1 MLTHGIKTYP
11 LINPFHW
18 GYNGSVEE
26 HVSEKGSVEISLKD
40 SKETIPFNEFVQQHV
55 PALKDGAKFRL
66 DPKIFTG
73 ILQTMYL
80 SAADF
85 SKSFPNF
92 YGREIVQF
100 EDGVCTADWVRS
112 DWSTKYNQDKTT
124 GKFDI
129 EKFNKDEAET
139 HPDNWPRLHPR
150 TRYMSES
157 ELKETHDDTRPVVII
172 MHGLAGGSHEPII
185 RSLAMHLSQIDNGR
199 FQVVVLN
206 TRGCARSKI
215 TTHALFT
222 GLHTGDIEHFA
233 LREKER
239 QPDRNLYAVGCS
251 FGALMLSNYLAR
263 VGEKTPLKTA
273 ATLCNPWDMVLSA
286 DKLQNDFWSRNLFS
300 KSITQFL
307 VRLVKVNMG
316 ELEVPEGTKPDHE
329 PTVENPQFYTF
340 TQSNLKK
347 AFKMTKIIEFD
358 NVFTA
363 PCLGFKSGMDYY
375 REATS
380 LNRIQNVA
388 IPLLAINSKD
398 DPVVGDVAIPQE
410 YLNKNSNVALYE
422 TDLGGH
428 LSYIQSDG
436 DSWSTRALAQFFD
449 SFDKNVL

>member
-1 MLTHGIKTYP
+1 MLNHGIKTYP
-11 LINPFHW
+11 MINPLHW
-18 GYNGSVEE
+18 GFNGTVEQHVSDNGSVQ
-26 HVSEKGSVEISLKD
+26 IPLKD
-40 SKETIPFNEFVQQHV
+40 DKASVSFQDFVTENV
-55 PALKDGAKFRL
+55 PALKNDAKFKL

-80 SAADF
+80 STADYT
-85 SKSFPNF
+85 KSFPIF

-112 DWSTKYNQDKTT
+112 DWATKYNQDKKT
-124 GKFDI
+124 GSFNKDA
-129 EKFNKDEAET
+129 FNKDEAET
-139 HPDNWPRLHPR
+139 HPENWPRLHPR
-150 TRYMSES
+150 TRYMSDS
-157 ELKETHDDTRPVVII
+157 ELNETHSDTRPVVII

-222 GLHTGDIEHFA
+222 GLHTADIEHFA
-233 LREKER
+233 LREKDR
-239 QPDRNLYAVGCS
+239 QPERNLYAVGCS
-251 FGALMLSNYLAR
+251 FGALMLSNYLGR
-263 VGEKTPLKTA
+263 VGDKTPLKAA

-300 KSITQFL
+300 KTITQFL

-316 ELEVPEGTKPDHE
+316 ELEVPEGTEPSHP
-329 PTVENPQFYTF
+329 PTVENPEFYTF
-340 TQSNLKK
+340 TKSNLKK
-347 AFKMTKIIEFD
+347 AFKLTKIIEFD
-358 NVFTA
+358 NMFTA

-375 REATS
+375 KEATA
-380 LNRIQNVA
+380 LNRIQNIA

-398 DPVVGDVAIPQE
+398 DPVVGDIAIPQE
-410 YLNKNSNVALYE
+410 FLNKNSNVLLCD